1 MSENLKMA
9 TFSRTIS
16 LLLAAGTGASLSA
29 QDITCSGAELYSKP
43 NQGVKYG
50 RWEIRMQAAATPGS
64 VSSFFTYFDSSYI
77 SGKPWREIDI
87 EVLGNAPGG
96 FQSNVILA
104 SGSNAY
110 KAFHE
115 MPQAVNAGFHTYL
128 LDWTPDSVVWRVD
141 GALIRKETRSAVVVK
156 LQEKDQSYRM
166 NLWSSTSPEWVGTL
180 DLSKLP
186 VYQVVNWMRYS
197 TYTPGTGPKGSN
209 FTESWVD
216 DFNSFNANR
225 WGKGDWTFDGN
236 QAQFTAKNLVVKNG
250 YLVLALTTP
259 EAEGVTGAVPTDP
272 LGSAYQPSGILGK
285 GASSSAWNANATG
298 RGIHIDGWVASNDP
312 LEVRDVKGA
321 QVASIRTS
329 NRSFEVPL
337 VHSGVYLVHSGDRTV
352 TVVR

>member
-1 MSENLKMA
+1 MLTLK
-9 TFSRTIS
+9 RTIT
-16 LLLAAGTGASLSA
+16 LLLAAGLASSLSA
-29 QDITCSGAELYSKP
+29 QAITCSGAELYSKP
-43 NQGVKYG
+43 GQGVKYG

-87 EVLGNAPGG
+87 EVLGNVPGG

-110 KAFHE
+110 KAFHDLA
-115 MPQAVNAGFHTYL
+115 QNVNTGFHTYA

-156 LQEKDQSYRM
+156 LQEKEESYRM
-166 NLWSSTSPEWVGTL
+166 NLWSSTSPDWVGAL

-197 TYTPGTGPKGSN
+197 AYTPGAGPSGSN
-209 FTESWVD
+209 FTESWID
-216 DFNSFNANR
+216 DFNTFNNTR
-225 WGKGDWTFDGN
+225 WAKGDWTFDGN

-259 EAEGVTGAVPTDP
+259 EAEGVTGTVPTDP
-272 LGSAYQPSGILGK
+272 QGSTYKPSGIIGK
-285 GASSSAWNANATG
+285 GVMSSAWKANATS
-298 RGIHIDGWVASNDP
+298 RGIQVDGWAASNGP
-312 LEVRDVKGA
+312 LEIRDVKGGL
-321 QVASIRTS
+321 VASTRTS
-329 NRSFEVPL
+329 SRSFEVP
-337 VHSGVYLVHSGDRTV
+337 VARSGVFVIHAGERTV